1 MKTIKQVPEKRQIE
15 DRELMRWLYSKGVMP
30 WELAELRVGSVDEYE
45 KTIHV
50 HPNCI
55 RWSYNFKTREETEV
69 KREREE
75 HISFSGTPFENRL
88 RYGAI
93 YSGYLFTRSFP
104 VRVGDNRCGY
114 SVEEVEEIVGFEP
127 EKLLTNR
134 GKFDNI
140 ETTKANIKSWK
151 KEEARTTVKVV

>member
-1 MKTIKQVPEKRQIE
+1 
-15 DRELMRWLYSKGVMP
+15 MRWLYSRGVMP
-30 WELAELRVGSVDEYE
+30 WELAELRIGSVDESE

-75 HISFSGTPFENRL
+75 LISFAGTPFENRL

-104 VRVGDNRCGY
+104 VKIGDNRCGY
-114 SVEEVEEIVGFEP
+114 SVEEVEEIVGFKA
-127 EKLLTNR
+127 EKLLTNAL
-134 GKFDNI
+134 KFDNI
-140 ETTKANIKSWK
+140 EVSKENIKMK
-151 KEEARTTVKVV
+151 NGKEAKTKVGVA